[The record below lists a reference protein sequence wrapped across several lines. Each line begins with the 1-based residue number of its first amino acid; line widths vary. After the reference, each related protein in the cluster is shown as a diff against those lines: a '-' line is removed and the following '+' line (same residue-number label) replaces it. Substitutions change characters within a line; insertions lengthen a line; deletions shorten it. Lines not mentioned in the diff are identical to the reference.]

1 MISIYKIF
9 LEGPL
14 LIHKYTYVKV
24 EDPLYTYS
32 YVFSHLW
39 RNLIRLFLLRWFY
52 CLQIHKR
59 MFTCIVHGN
68 WHGKLHCH
76 STLQIEKQS
85 NKNTYYI
92 RKNFKNYWFFHLLS
106 QKIAKVTNMAVFSEF
121 SEHYGI
127 GTKKVTAM
135 HHFND
140 HRSFLE
146 LLVIYCS
153 RCEAAMWLLLTNSCQ
168 KKKNKNTIS
177 TNI

>member
-1 MISIYKIF
+1 
-9 LEGPL
+9 
-14 LIHKYTYVKV
+14 
-24 EDPLYTYS
+24 
-32 YVFSHLW
+32 
-39 RNLIRLFLLRWFY
+39 
-52 CLQIHKR
+52 
-59 MFTCIVHGN
+59 
-68 WHGKLHCH
+68 
-76 STLQIEKQS
+76 
-85 NKNTYYI
+85 
-92 RKNFKNYWFFHLLS
+92 
-106 QKIAKVTNMAVFSEF
+106 MAVFSDF

-168 KKKNKNTIS
+168 KTKQKDN